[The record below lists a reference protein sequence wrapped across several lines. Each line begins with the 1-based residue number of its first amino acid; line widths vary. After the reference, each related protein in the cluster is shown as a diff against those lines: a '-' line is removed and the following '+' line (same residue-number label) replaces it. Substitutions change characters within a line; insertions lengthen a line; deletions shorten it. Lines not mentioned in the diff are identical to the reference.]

1 MKNSLL
7 FRSSSFIFLVVVL
20 SFLTGYFVFAVW
32 SGPLGTPPGSNPDAP
47 LNVSSNPQVKASRL
61 SASEFL
67 DYNNPAFYLMNS
79 DGETKLDGSLTIGG
93 KIKDG
98 NKVDPNDVIYDP
110 TTQYTNCFNPAL
122 PDTPRTNTGVIDLD
136 FLPTF

>member
-1 MKNSLL
+1 MKTSSL
-7 FRSSSFIFLVVVL
+7 FRSSSFLFLVVVL
-20 SFLTGYFVFAVW
+20 SLLTGYFVFAVW
-32 SGPLGTPPGSNPDAP
+32 SGPPGTPPGSNPDPP
-47 LNVSSNPQVKASRL
+47 LNVSSNPQVKTARL

-67 DYNNPAFYLMNS
+67 DYNDPAFYLMNS
-79 DGETKLDGSLTIGG
+79 AGETKLQGSFTIGG
-93 KIKDG
+93 KIKDS

-110 TTQYTNCFNPAL
+110 AAQYTNCFNPAL

>member
-1 MKNSLL
+1 MKTSSF
-7 FRSSSFIFLVVVL
+7 FRSSSFIFLVVAL
-20 SFLTGYFVFAVW
+20 SFLTGYLVFAVW
-32 SGPLGTPPGSNPDAP
+32 SGPPGTPPGSNPDPP
-47 LNVSSNPQVKASRL
+47 LNVSSNPQVKTARL

-67 DYNNPAFYLMNS
+67 DYNDPVFYLMNS
-79 DGETKLDGSLTIGG
+79 DGEAKFQGNFSIGG
-93 KIKDG
+93 KIKDS

-110 TTQYTNCFNPAL
+110 AAQYTNCFNPTL